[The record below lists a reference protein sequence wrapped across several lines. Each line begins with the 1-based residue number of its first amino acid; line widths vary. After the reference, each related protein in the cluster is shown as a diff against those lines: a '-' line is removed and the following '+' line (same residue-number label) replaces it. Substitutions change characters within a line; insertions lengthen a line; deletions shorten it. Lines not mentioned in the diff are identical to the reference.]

1 MSPRAR
7 RFHLRKSEVI
17 AVLTHALSGAT
28 NWPPANTIFCPA
40 IFDLSHRAL
49 QARGM
54 CLSAPNFID
63 IQARLARLRRLWARF
78 FEHGDVVLCPSAPPG
93 PIRHDQNPDPRARS
107 IVVNG
112 KQRPHFDPML
122 WACLATGA
130 VLRRRGSGDA

>member
-1 MSPRAR
+1 LNTPEQSSMSPHAR

-28 NWPPANTIFCPA
+28 NCPPNTIFCPA

-54 CLSAPNFID
+54 RLSTPNFIG

-78 FEHGDVVLCPSAPPG
+78 FEHGDVVLLPVRPTGTHP
-93 PIRHDQNPDPRARS
+93 ARS
-107 IVVNG
+107 
-112 KQRPHFDPML
+112 KSRS
-122 WACLATGA
+122 ACAINCGQWQTKA
-130 VLRRRGSGDA
+130 AF